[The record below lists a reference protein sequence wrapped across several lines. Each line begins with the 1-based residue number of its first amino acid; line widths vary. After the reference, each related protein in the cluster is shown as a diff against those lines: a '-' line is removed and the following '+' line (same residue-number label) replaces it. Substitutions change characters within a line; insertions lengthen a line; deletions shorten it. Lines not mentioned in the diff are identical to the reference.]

1 LTVLVRRQEGR
12 PGRHN
17 ICTCLHLGK
26 AGTQQGCAT
35 YKDGKFWR
43 CLLQRGQVGV
53 EVGYGF
59 DAAEIVFQGEM
70 LVRGVGVFVR

>member
-1 LTVLVRRQEGR
+1 LTPLVRGQEGR
-12 PGRHN
+12 RGRHSVC
-17 ICTCLHLGK
+17 ICLHLGE
-26 AGTQQGCAT
+26 AGAARLRR
-35 YKDGKFWR
+35 YKDDEFRR
-43 CLLQRGQVGV
+43 CLLQRGEVGV